1 MGDAAAAPPSRELL
15 LIAFMQ
21 DLAPGQLEEIQAKFP
36 HLDVASTVLKR
47 GEDVP
52 SDLARKATYIVTF
65 TNLPKPEDAEN
76 IKFIHFLSAGLDHA
90 LQHPIFRETTIPLT
104 SSSGVHAAPIAEWTV
119 MNWLVHSRKY
129 AYMYEGQKKH
139 EWRDSLS
146 GFFQGVHDQVGKRV
160 GILGYGS
167 IGRQI
172 GRVSQAL
179 GMTVY
184 AYTASPRPTPSSRHD
199 NGFIVPGTGD
209 REGTVPVSWHHG
221 TDRASIREFL
231 ALGLDHLVISLPL
244 TPQTT
249 HLLGAE
255 EFALLAAS
263 QGPAKVKPY
272 VTNISRGKV
281 LDQEALIAALKSGEL
296 SGAALDVTDPEPLPA
311 EHPLWDVPNVQI
323 SPHVSSLGVEYFPRS
338 LDIVKENVERLQR
351 GEELLN
357 EKKRGKGY

>member
-1 MGDAAAAPPSRELL
+1 NKMGDAALAPKEHL
-15 LIAFMQ
+15 LITFMR
-21 DLAPGQLEEIQAKFP
+21 DLAPDQLEEIKAKFP
-36 HLDVASTVLKR
+36 GLEVSSVTLKR
-47 GEDVP
+47 GEDIP
-52 SDLARKATYIVTF
+52 SELAKKASYIVTF
-65 TNLPKPEDAEN
+65 TNLPKPEDSEN

-90 LQHPIFRETTIPLT
+90 IQHPIFKETAIPLT
-104 SSSGVHAAPIAEWTV
+104 SSSGVHAPPIAEWTV
-119 MNWLVHSRKY
+119 MNWLVHTRKY

-139 EWRDSLS
+139 EWRDGNS
-146 GFFQGVHDQVGKRV
+146 GYFQGVHDQVGKRV

-179 GMTVY
+179 GMKVY

-199 NGFIVPGTGD
+199 NGFIVPNTGD
-209 REGTVPVSWHHG
+209 KEGTIPVSWHHG

-263 QGPAKVKPY
+263 QGSKGAKPY
-272 VTNISRGKV
+272 LTNISRGKV
-281 LDQEALIAALKSGEL
+281 LDQEALIGALKSGDL

-311 EHPLWDVPNVQI
+311 GHPLWDAPNVQI
-323 SPHVSSLGVEYFPRS
+323 SPHVSSSGVEYFPRS
-338 LDIVKENVERLQR
+338 LDIVKENVGRITR

-357 EKKRGKGY
+357 VYKRGKGY

>member
-1 MGDAAAAPPSRELL
+1 MGDAALPKEHL
-15 LIAFMQ
+15 LIAFMH
-21 DLAPGQLEEIQAKFP
+21 DLTPEQLEEIRAKFP
-36 HLDVASTVLKR
+36 ELEVSSVTLKR
-47 GEDVP
+47 GEDIP
-52 SDLARKATYIVTF
+52 SELARKATYIVTF
-65 TNLPKPEDAEN
+65 ANLPKPEDAEN
-76 IKFIHFLSAGLDHA
+76 VQFIHFLSAGLNHVI
-90 LQHPIFRETTIPLT
+90 QHPIFRETAIPLT
-104 SSSGVHAAPIAEWTV
+104 SSSGVHGPPIAEWTV
-119 MNWLVHSRKY
+119 MNWLVHSRRY
-129 AYMYEGQKKH
+129 ATMYEKQKKH
-139 EWRDSLS
+139 EWRDSSS
-146 GFFQGVHDQVGKRV
+146 GYFQGVYDQVGKRV

-172 GRVSQAL
+172 GRVSKAL

-209 REGTVPVSWHHG
+209 KEGTVPVSWHHG
-221 TDRASIREFL
+221 TDKASVREFL

-263 QGPAKVKPY
+263 QGSKGPKPY
-272 VTNISRGKV
+272 LTNISRGKV
-281 LDQEALIAALKSGEL
+281 LDQDALIAALNSGEL

-323 SPHVSSLGVEYFPRS
+323 SPHVSSLGVEYFSRS
-338 LDIVKENVERLQR
+338 LDIAKENVGRIKR
-351 GEELLN
+351 GEDLLN
-357 EKKRGKGY
+357 AYKRGKGY